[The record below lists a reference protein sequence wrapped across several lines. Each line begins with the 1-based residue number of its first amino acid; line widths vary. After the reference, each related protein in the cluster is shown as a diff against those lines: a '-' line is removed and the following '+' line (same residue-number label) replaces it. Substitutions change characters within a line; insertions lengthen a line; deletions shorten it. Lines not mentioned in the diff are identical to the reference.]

1 MGCHNS
7 NKSNTNKPSENLS
20 LRIKSTQK
28 ENNKSKIIETK
39 IVLLGDVSVGKTSI
53 ASRYCKNLFND
64 NHITTIGAAYQSQ
77 KVVLQNGA
85 TVKFHIWD
93 TTGQD
98 LFKAVI
104 KPSYYKGSNCL
115 ILIYDIE
122 DLNSFLNIKKV
133 MNAIREYNAMNKY
146 KVLVG
151 NKCESLKRLI
161 TEEEGKKLADEY
173 NMDFF
178 EISAK
183 EDKNNNFTYNFE
195 WKNI

>member
-1 MGCHNS
+1 MS
-7 NKSNTNKPSENLS
+7 YKKFDYVFKL
-20 LRIKSTQK
+20 L
-28 ENNKSKIIETK
+28 
-39 IVLLGDVSVGKTSI
+39 LLGETNVGKTSI
-53 ASRYCKNLFND
+53 MTRFNED
-64 NHITTIGAAYQSQ
+64 FFTTNYLATIGLDFRSKYIKLNQ
-77 KVVLQNGA
+77 KIVKLQ
-85 TVKFHIWD
+85 IYD

-98 LFKAVI
+98 RFKTII
-104 KPSYYKGSNCL
+104 KPYYKGSNCL
-115 ILIYDIE
+115 ILMYDIE

-133 MNAIREYNAMNKY
+133 MNTIREYNAMNKY

-183 EDKNNNFTYNFE
+183 EDKNIFE
-195 WKNI
+195 LIMFIINKLLKTKEEN

>member
-1 MGCHNS
+1 MSYG
-7 NKSNTNKPSENLS
+7 KYDYVFKL
-20 LRIKSTQK
+20 LLIG
-28 ENNKSKIIETK
+28 ETK
-39 IVLLGDVSVGKTSI
+39 VGKTSI
-53 ASRYCKNLFND
+53 MTRFNED
-64 NHITTIGAAYQSQ
+64 FFTTNYLSTIGLDYRSKYIKLKQ
-77 KVVLQNGA
+77 KIVKLQ
-85 TVKFHIWD
+85 IWD

-183 EDKNNNFTYNFE
+183 EDKNIFELIIFIINKLLKTKEENNIPKE
-195 WKNI
+195 KSISEKKKGCVK